1 MDKRKADEII
11 TEYLPKLYGFAVRKS
26 FSYAEAEELCSDI
39 ICELYSSLLKAD
51 EVYNTDGYVRR
62 ISEHVYSK
70 FVSSKKKHQGI
81 SIDGIE
87 ILFEDDYSLGETEE
101 EVQRLNREIAFLT
114 KTRREIVF
122 SYYYE
127 NKPISVISNELGLP
141 VGTVKWHLNKARNE
155 LKERVGMERKIG
167 KLGLKP
173 IRAVSI
179 WHSGTTRANGGPE
192 YYLNDNLNLN
202 IVYSVYHQP
211 GTIEE
216 IADELGVSPVFI
228 EERTEL
234 LEGNGFLVRQ
244 AGNRFTT
251 YVRFEPETYSL
262 ELREEIRK
270 TA

>member
-87 ILFEDDYSLGETEE
+87 ILCEDDYSLGETEE

-155 LKERVGMERKIG
+155 LEGEGWYGKKNRKAGSETDKGGQYLAQRDYQG
-167 KLGLKP
+167 KRRTGVL
-173 IRAVSI
+173 
-179 WHSGTTRANGGPE
+179 PE
-192 YYLNDNLNLN
+192 
-202 IVYSVYHQP
+202 
-211 GTIEE
+211 
-216 IADELGVSPVFI
+216 
-228 EERTEL
+228 
-234 LEGNGFLVRQ
+234 
-244 AGNRFTT
+244 
-251 YVRFEPETYSL
+251 
-262 ELREEIRK
+262 
-270 TA
+270 

>member
-1 MDKRKADEII
+1 M
-11 TEYLPKLYGFAVRKS
+11 
-26 FSYAEAEELCSDI
+26 
-39 ICELYSSLLKAD
+39 
-51 EVYNTDGYVRR
+51 
-62 ISEHVYSK
+62 
-70 FVSSKKKHQGI
+70 
-81 SIDGIE
+81 
-87 ILFEDDYSLGETEE
+87 
-101 EVQRLNREIAFLT
+101 QRLNREIAFLT

-211 GTIEE
+211 E
-216 IADELGVSPVFI
+216 
-228 EERTEL
+228 
-234 LEGNGFLVRQ
+234 Q
-244 AGNRFTT
+244 
-251 YVRFEPETYSL
+251 
-262 ELREEIRK
+262 
-270 TA
+270 